1 MKRNHLVVLCIFL
14 LSMVLAQ
21 SSSDFSA
28 VGERVTLKGHTSDV
42 MSVAFS
48 PDGRTLATG
57 SADKTARLWN
67 VSSGQ
72 EIMKFTGHTSLVTSV
87 AFSPDGRTLA
97 TGSWDKTALIYG
109 TPDFKPVF
117 KVDDKLGELNITAPS
132 GSSIRINDQT
142 GSISQRLAPGR
153 YTVTVTQDGYKTFTQ
168 IVTVTIGQTTQVTA
182 TLELLPSQLT
192 ILVTT
197 PNARV
202 TVNGRLVAL
211 DNNRATITINGETKV
226 EVTASG
232 FATQSQTITLKP
244 GESRSFSFALEP
256 LKTVIVVDVNVLN
269 ATVSINGQNVALAGG
284 VASLTVSGSSAS
296 VSISAPGFTSINR
309 TLNFTPGDA
318 QNLKIELQPSSNS
331 SSAPVA
337 PVVNTAPVSS
347 TAAISTKPRDDVF
360 ALVIGINDYQ
370 NSGIPDLKTA
380 ELDAKRFAAALSNPK
395 IGNLNSSNIKVLLGA
410 DAGKNNLDGE
420 YSDSLERLQA
430 TQTLIV
436 YYAGHGAP
444 TPDGKALLLPWDA
457 NPSASR
463 LERSSIGLS
472 AWTEQAKG
480 KRVLFILDS
489 CFSGQQ
495 GTRSLT
501 ADATR
506 PVGVQIVP
514 AVITG
519 GVAVL
524 SATSQNQ
531 SSQENSNGGLF
542 TTAILEGLGGKAD
555 TNSDGTVSLEEA
567 AVYTQRVV
575 GTQTRNA
582 QMPNLAGSS
591 LNTFAVAQNAEV
603 LAQNSVDTRLAK
615 LDVLYKAKKLTD
627 AQYSAL
633 SKMVEA
639 RAEPEAL
646 QRYLSGALSEDD
658 FLRLVRRGLVVG
670 VPAGTP

>member
-1 MKRNHLVVLCIFL
+1 
-14 LSMVLAQ
+14 MVLAQ

-28 VGERVTLKGHTSDV
+28 VGERVTLK
-42 MSVAFS
+42 
-48 PDGRTLATG
+48 
-57 SADKTARLWN
+57 
-67 VSSGQ
+67 
-72 EIMKFTGHTSLVTSV
+72 GHTSLVTSV

-232 FATQSQTITLKP
+232 FATQSQTIMLKP
-244 GESRSFSFALEP
+244 GENRSFSFALEP
-256 LKTVIVVDVNVLN
+256 LKTVVSVDVNVLN
-269 ATVSINGQNVALAGG
+269 ATVSINGQTVPSFNG
-284 VASLTVSGSSAS
+284 VATLTVSGSSAS

-347 TAAISTKPRDDVF
+347 TAAISIKPRDDVF